1 VRKSGWLVVLYQLVV
16 VYVMLNLFVCFVE
29 D

>member
-1 VRKSGWLVVLYQLVV
+1 MRKSGWLVVLYQLVV